1 MPEAARCLSQRERNS
16 VSNGRKRL
24 RAIAEQNEFVNVI
37 DRKRLRGKYIGEDGK
52 RIKPEKQTKPLG
64 IDEFKF
70 HEGYRYSTRIID
82 IETGHKLWI
91 SYGK

>member
-1 MPEAARCLSQRERNS
+1 MSEAARCLSQRERNS

-52 RIKPEKQTKPLG
+52 RIKPEKQKKLLG
-64 IDEFKF
+64 FLALTNSSFMTDTTMQPA
-70 HEGYRYSTRIID
+70 SLT
-82 IETGHKLWI
+82 
-91 SYGK
+91 

>member
-52 RIKPEKQTKPLG
+52 RIKPEKQKKLLG
-64 IDEFKF
+64 FLALTNSSFMTDTTMQPA
-70 HEGYRYSTRIID
+70 SLT
-82 IETGHKLWI
+82 
-91 SYGK
+91 

>member
-37 DRKRLRGKYIGEDGK
+37 DKKRLRGKYIGEDGK
-52 RIKPEKQTKPLG
+52 RIKPEKQKKLLG
-64 IDEFKF
+64 FLALTNSSFMTDTTMQPA
-70 HEGYRYSTRIID
+70 SLT
-82 IETGHKLWI
+82 
-91 SYGK
+91 

>member
-24 RAIAEQNEFVNVI
+24 WAIAEQNEFVNVI

-52 RIKPEKQTKPLG
+52 RIKPEKQKKLLG
-64 IDEFKF
+64 FLALTNSSFMTDTTMQPA
-70 HEGYRYSTRIID
+70 SLT
-82 IETGHKLWI
+82 
-91 SYGK
+91 